1 MNPQILEAL
10 CTDFTAIYQC
20 DLIQD
25 TIDIIRFDK
34 GTHTDMAIQT
44 MDSYALHSFSKM
56 IQYFENLYI
65 QDSAQECIW
74 KEFEPQTLM
83 EKLKHTPIYR
93 YHCRL
98 KPNQNGN
105 EYHSFRAIKINE
117 SKSSFEV
124 LIGVKVMDDLM
135 EKQYKNEKRLQ
146 QLLEEK
152 KHQKEEL
159 EIAYKQASE

>member
-44 MDSYALHSFSKM
+44 MDSYTLHSFSKM

-135 EKQYKNEKRLQ
+135 EKQYRMKNAFNNCLKKRNT
-146 QLLEEK
+146 K
-152 KHQKEEL
+152 KKN
-159 EIAYKQASE
+159 